1 MEWYCTN
8 YGKNIIVELTTEL
21 SKRNITILIG
31 MSKGIDGYV
40 HIVSLHNNYEVVNKN
55 KVNDELEEHYRLM

>member
-1 MEWYCTN
+1 
-8 YGKNIIVELTTEL
+8 
-21 SKRNITILIG
+21 